1 MLFLKTQKKKLQA
14 QKFLARMANQ
24 WSMDRVRK
32 LVERRGEQRATLNV
46 GVWVIPMDEVGPNIL
61 QAFVALT
68 RDLSSNGLSV
78 ITDRTVDAPE
88 FLVGFSGEP
97 EASFLRA
104 KVLCRKGLGLG
115 WLQLGIEVTG
125 MVGKEEYPQ
134 LTEFAGSV
142 MF

>member
-1 MLFLKTQKKKLQA
+1 MLFLKSRKRKSEA
-14 QKFLARMANQ
+14 QKFLTQIANQ
-24 WSMDRVRK
+24 WTMDRVRT
-32 LVERRGEQRATLNV
+32 LEERRTEQRATLNV
-46 GVWVIPMDEVGPNIL
+46 GVWVVPMDEAAPRIF

-78 ITDRTVDAPE
+78 ITNQSIDTPE

-97 EASFLRA
+97 EARFLRA
-104 KVLCRKGLGLG
+104 RVLDRKDLGLG
-115 WLQLGIEVTG
+115 WLQLCMEITG
-125 MVGKEEYPQ
+125 MVEKEEYPP